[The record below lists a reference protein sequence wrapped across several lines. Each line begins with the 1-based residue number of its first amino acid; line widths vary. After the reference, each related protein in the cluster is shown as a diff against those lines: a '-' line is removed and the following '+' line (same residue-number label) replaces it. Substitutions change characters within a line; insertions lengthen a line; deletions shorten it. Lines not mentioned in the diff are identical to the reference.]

1 MKLRSSFLFLIAV
14 VFLGGAAWGGH
25 LIYRSV
31 IDDRKLAQATQ
42 DTRDIYKAYMAYL
55 LEPARIETPKDNPIT
70 LQSLEASGYISTE
83 LAARIKQDRVIL
95 HSLPED
101 APAKAIL
108 IELFSERGYVVF
120 YKGGDFDAHKR

>member
-1 MKLRSSFLFLIAV
+1 MKLRFLSLCMAAAV
-14 VFLGGAAWGGH
+14 VLGGY
-25 LIYRSV
+25 LIFRNV
-31 IDDRKLAQATQ
+31 IDESKLAQATQ

-83 LAARIKQDRVIL
+83 LAARIKQERVIL

-120 YKGGDFDAHKR
+120 YKGGDFDAHKC